1 MVDPIDP
8 VDPVDPPPGGTPT
21 VSITNVSP
29 TQVTEEELVTVTL
42 TASPAPTAL
51 IRGSVIFAD
60 SYAGAS
66 NSAFVFNSGETSD
79 EVFLR
84 TARDG
89 ENVSRTLIISLAT
102 AFDDSYAVSSGTRTV
117 TINDGSD

>member
-1 MVDPIDP
+1 M
-8 VDPVDPPPGGTPT
+8 
-21 VSITNVSP
+21 
-29 TQVTEEELVTVTL
+29 TEEELVTVTL

-60 SYAGAS
+60 SYAGGNS

-89 ENVSRTLIISLAT
+89 ENVSRTLIISLDT